1 LLRARRLLETMVEGA
16 MAYIIT
22 EPCIGTCDTSCVKVC
37 PVDCIHTETH
47 VDHKKFTEAELD
59 RLPDSKR
66 KQVTAKLQLYID
78 PEVCI
83 DCGAC
88 EPECPVDA
96 IFEADSVPGQWR
108 HYIEIN
114 AAYFRR

>member
-1 LLRARRLLETMVEGA
+1 

-22 EPCIGTCDTSCVKVC
+22 EPCVGTCDTSCVKVC
-37 PVDCIHTETH
+37 PVDCIKFEAQLGRQKVTET
-47 VDHKKFTEAELD
+47 DLD
-59 RLPDSKR
+59 RLPEDKR
-66 KQVTAKLQLYID
+66 ILVTNNNQLYID
-78 PEVCI
+78 PDTCI

-96 IFEADSVPGQWR
+96 IFEADNVPDKWN

-114 AAYFRR
+114 AAFFRR